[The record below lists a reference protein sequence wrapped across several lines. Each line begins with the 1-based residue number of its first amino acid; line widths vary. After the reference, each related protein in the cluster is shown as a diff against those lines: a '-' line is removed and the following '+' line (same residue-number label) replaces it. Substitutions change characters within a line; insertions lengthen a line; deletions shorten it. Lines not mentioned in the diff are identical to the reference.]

1 MQSDLQHEK
10 YETLIRVINEG
21 HDETVKDS
29 KSTPMGNVKGGEYQK
44 ESRYA
49 NKRFECNIFFQF
61 YQEHAAVPYD
71 DESWENYR
79 RTMYWFNPKVSL
91 ASRLAF
97 NFAGQTLD
105 FLKHR
110 EDYQM
115 VIAKLLIE
123 KNCGGLSTCAVFT

>member
-1 MQSDLQHEK
+1 M
-10 YETLIRVINEG
+10 
-21 HDETVKDS
+21 
-29 KSTPMGNVKGGEYQK
+29 
-44 ESRYA
+44 
-49 NKRFECNIFFQF
+49 
-61 YQEHAAVPYD
+61 PYD

-79 RTMYWFNPKVSL
+79 RTMYWFNPKISL

-115 VIAKLLIE
+115 VSAKLLIE
-123 KNCGGLSTCAVFT
+123 KKCGGLSTCVVFT

>member
-1 MQSDLQHEK
+1 M
-10 YETLIRVINEG
+10 
-21 HDETVKDS
+21 
-29 KSTPMGNVKGGEYQK
+29 
-44 ESRYA
+44 
-49 NKRFECNIFFQF
+49 
-61 YQEHAAVPYD
+61 PYD

-115 VIAKLLIE
+115 VISKLLNE
-123 KNCGGLSTCAVFT
+123 FFFFGLSTRAFLY

>member
-1 MQSDLQHEK
+1 M
-10 YETLIRVINEG
+10 
-21 HDETVKDS
+21 
-29 KSTPMGNVKGGEYQK
+29 
-44 ESRYA
+44 
-49 NKRFECNIFFQF
+49 
-61 YQEHAAVPYD
+61 PYG

-115 VIAKLLIE
+115 VIAKLLNDIFWVCQHARSCLAGH
-123 KNCGGLSTCAVFT
+123 NI